1 MIQFTSQNNYRQF
14 QNGPLYIRWMYKIK
28 KKVVWSSC
36 TNFDPTKQNIIKKHY
51 VQKVRK
57 FRLRNENFY
66 VHDKRDSIINI

>member
-1 MIQFTSQNNYRQF
+1 
-14 QNGPLYIRWMYKIK
+14 MYKIK
-28 KKVVWSSC
+28 KKVVSSSC